1 VLEKYLQYIAHRQVL
16 YCSFFAFTMY

>member
-1 VLEKYLQYIAHRQVL
+1 VLEKYLQHITHRQVL